1 MTLFKCYLSATLSES
16 SGTSAV
22 CLELVLMCAWMHS
35 IILFFHRSLVVYPN
49 HSFAVFR
56 IGVLR
61 GQSDVIHLAAQSSI
75 CHLSMQLLSFFFI
88 HILSTTPE
96 HSMVSKCPKAGGCNV
111 LMSTTICLESRF
123 SSHFWRGIP
132 LCHGPISN

>member
-1 MTLFKCYLSATLSES
+1 LVGILMTLFKCYLSATLSES

-35 IILFFHRSLVVYPN
+35 IVLFFHRSLVVYPN

-61 GQSDVIHLAAQSSI
+61 GKSDVIHLAAQSSI
-75 CHLSMQLLSFFFI
+75 CHQSRRLLPLFYI
-88 HILSTTPE
+88 HILSTTPR
-96 HSMVSKCPKAGGCNV
+96 HSIVSSYPKASGCNV
-111 LMSTTICLESRF
+111 LMSTTICLDSPF
-123 SSHFWRGIP
+123 S
-132 LCHGPISN
+132 